1 MSITADTLAKARSL
15 RVVLDKTVDA
25 TTRDL
30 VKAWSGAWHEIAD
43 EWASALD
50 ELVQLGDGDW
60 PTQTQVLRA
69 KRAQKAMQAAREA
82 LDDLA
87 KTSGVRIL
95 RDVSQLAEDTDLWE
109 QRLALSQLPKHG
121 VTVDWSRLD
130 SRALGEIVKRTT
142 QQVESLLR
150 PLPAEQAA
158 VMRQALIRGIAV
170 GDNPRQ
176 AAALMLQRVGGVFD
190 GGRFR
195 AENIART
202 EMLDA
207 SRAAA
212 KAARLANADVLAG
225 WTWHCTF
232 DNRTC
237 PACLAQHGEVFPV
250 DQFGPEGHQ
259 QCRCTA
265 VPITRSW
272 RDLGF
277 DIDEPAS
284 VQRDAEQWF
293 WDQPATT
300 QTQIMGPERLRRLQ
314 SGDLKWG
321 DLAVRRENPGWRPS
335 WTVAPLQ
342 QAG

>member
-43 EWASALD
+43 EWASAVD

-109 QRLALSQLPKHG
+109 QRLALSQLPKRG

-130 SRALGEIVKRTT
+130 SKALGAIVKRTT

-176 AAALMLQRVGGVFD
+176 AAALMLQRVGGAFD

-202 EMLDA
+202 ELLDSLRWA
-207 SRAAA
+207 GSESRRQNANILQGWMWSSA
-212 KAARLANADVLAG
+212 KSSRS
-225 WTWHCTF
+225 
-232 DNRTC
+232 C
-237 PACLAQHGEVFPV
+237 PACLAMDGQVFDLDTP
-250 DQFGPEGHQ
+250 GPEGHPS
-259 QCRCTA
+259 CRCTA
-265 VPITRSW
+265 IPVAKSW
-272 RDLGF
+272 RELGF
-277 DIDEPAS
+277 DVDEPVGIYQAGRDWFDEQPEK
-284 VQRDAEQWF
+284 VQA
-293 WDQPATT
+293 AT
-300 QTQIMGPERLRRLQ
+300 MGPERLRRLRDG
-314 SGDLKWG
+314 SLSWDDIPLKKS
-321 DLAVRRENPGWRPS
+321 NPGWRDS
-335 WTVAPLQ
+335 IGIRPLN
-342 QAG
+342 AAA

>member
-130 SRALGEIVKRTT
+130 SKALGAIVKRTT

-158 VMRQALIRGIAV
+158 VMRQTLIRGIAV

-176 AAALMLQRVGGVFD
+176 AAALMLQRVGGGFD

-202 EMLDA
+202 EMLDSLRWA
-207 SRAAA
+207 GSESRRQNANILQGWMWSSA
-212 KAARLANADVLAG
+212 KSSRS
-225 WTWHCTF
+225 
-232 DNRTC
+232 C
-237 PACLAQHGEVFPV
+237 PACLAMDGQVFDLDTP
-250 DQFGPEGHQ
+250 GPEGHPS
-259 QCRCTA
+259 CRCTA
-265 VPITRSW
+265 IPVPKSW
-272 RDLGF
+272 RELGF
-277 DIDEPAS
+277 DVDEPVGIYQAGRDWFDEQPEK
-284 VQRDAEQWF
+284 VQVA
-293 WDQPATT
+293 
-300 QTQIMGPERLRRLQ
+300 IMGPERLRRLRDG
-314 SGDLKWG
+314 SLAWDDIPLKKS
-321 DLAVRRENPGWRPS
+321 NPGWRDS
-335 WTVAPLQ
+335 IGIRPLS
-342 QAG
+342 AAA

>member
-43 EWASALD
+43 EWASAVD

-130 SRALGEIVKRTT
+130 SKALGAIVKRTT

-176 AAALMLQRVGGVFD
+176 AAALMLQRVGGAFD

-207 SRAAA
+207 TRAAA
-212 KAARLANADVLAG
+212 HGARMANSDILRG
-225 WTWHCTF
+225 WMWMATKSS
-232 DNRTC
+232 RTC
-237 PACLAQHGEVFPV
+237 PACLAMDGQVFDLDTP
-250 DQFGPEGHQ
+250 GPEGHQ
-259 QCRCTA
+259 QCRCNA
-265 VPITRSW
+265 APIARSW

-277 DIDEPAS
+277 DIDEPAD
-284 VQRDAEQWF
+284 VYQTGRDWFDEQLEKV
-293 WDQPATT
+293 
-300 QTQIMGPERLRRLQ
+300 QTQIMGAERLRRLKG
-314 SGDLKWG
+314 GDLAWD

-335 WTVAPLQ
+335 WTVAPLR